1 VQVRKLVITVG
12 VLAAAAV
19 PAFASSSTAQSDAQ
33 KQCRAERD
41 SMGVQVFR
49 ATYGTNKTRKNA
61 FGKCV
66 SRRTS
71 QNSKTEQKSHDN
83 AVDQCRAEQQS
94 LGDDAFN
101 QKYAANSNG
110 KNAFGKCVSQKA
122 RARTKSVESQQV
134 QADENAAQQC
144 KSERSDIGK
153 DAFKAK
159 YGTNKNKSNAF
170 GKCVSQHAKAQEK
183 QDGTQS

>member
-1 VQVRKLVITVG
+1 MRKLAITLG
-12 VLAAAAV
+12 VFAVAAV

-41 SMGVQVFR
+41 AMGVQVFR
-49 ATYGTNKTRKNA
+49 ATYGTNKNKKNA

-66 SRRTS
+66 SHRTS

-83 AVDQCRAEQQS
+83 AVDQCRSEQQA
-94 LGDDAFN
+94 DPAAFKT
-101 QKYAANSNG
+101 KYGTGKNG

-134 QADENAAQQC
+134 QAEENAAKTC
-144 KSERSDIGK
+144 KAERTQDP

-170 GKCVSQHAKAQEK
+170 GKCVSQHAKTQEK
-183 QDGTQS
+183 QNGTQS